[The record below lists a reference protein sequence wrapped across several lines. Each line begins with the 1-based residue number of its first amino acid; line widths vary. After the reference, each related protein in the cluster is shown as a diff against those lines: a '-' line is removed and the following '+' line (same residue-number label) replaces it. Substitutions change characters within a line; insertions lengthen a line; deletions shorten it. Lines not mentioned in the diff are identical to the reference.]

1 MYKAQLSWQTVFTL
15 LALAMIWGAN
25 MAFIKFAA
33 REVAPLFMAGLR
45 SMVAAVFIFLYMR
58 RRGIPVFPSAVVIGH
73 GAVVGLLFA
82 AEFALIYLGLQYTLA
97 SRTYL
102 LVYTAPFFAALGAH
116 FCLKDDRLNWWK
128 GTGLVVAFAG
138 VALLFVRKLGPSTSE
153 SLKGDF
159 MALVAGAL
167 WAATTLYIKRYL
179 TGQTRPLQ
187 AVFFQLFFSCPL
199 LIGLSFLTE
208 SPLISGFS
216 VLTGISLFY
225 QCIVVASVSFIF
237 WFELV
242 HRYPVSLLHAFT
254 FFVPVFGISISGVLM
269 LGEVITTRLVLA
281 LCMVGLG
288 MIMVNYRSA
297 KNIPLHV
304 QKSQPS
310 R

>member
-1 MYKAQLSWQTVFTL
+1 
-15 LALAMIWGAN
+15 
-25 MAFIKFAA
+25 
-33 REVAPLFMAGLR
+33 
-45 SMVAAVFIFLYMR
+45 VAAVFIFLYMR
-58 RRGIPVFPSAVVIGH
+58 RRGIPVFPSAVVTGH

-82 AEFALIYLGLQYTLA
+82 AEFALIYVGLQYTLA

-179 TGQTRPLQ
+179 TGKTRPLQ

-216 VLTGISLFY
+216 ALTGISLFY

-288 MIMVNYRSA
+288 MIMVNHRPG
-297 KNIPLHV
+297 KDPRVRVHDTL
-304 QKSQPS
+304 PS

>member
-1 MYKAQLSWQTVFTL
+1 
-15 LALAMIWGAN
+15 
-25 MAFIKFAA
+25 
-33 REVAPLFMAGLR
+33 
-45 SMVAAVFIFLYMR
+45 
-58 RRGIPVFPSAVVIGH
+58 
-73 GAVVGLLFA
+73 
-82 AEFALIYLGLQYTLA
+82 
-97 SRTYL
+97 
-102 LVYTAPFFAALGAH
+102 
-116 FCLKDDRLNWWK
+116 
-128 GTGLVVAFAG
+128 
-138 VALLFVRKLGPSTSE
+138 
-153 SLKGDF
+153 

-187 AVFFQLFFSCPL
+187 AVFFQLFFSFPL

-208 SPLISGFS
+208 SPLVSGFS

-288 MIMVNYRSA
+288 MVLVNCRSGA
-297 KNIPLHV
+297 GLTVRFP
-304 QKSQPS
+304 KSTPP